1 MTVENALYADPRI
14 LEAAAVGVPDERLGE
29 LVTAIVSVRPE
40 YEGQVTEAI
49 LIEQARSR
57 YVYSLDSCLVP
68 MKFNVNTT

>member
-1 MTVENALYADPRI
+1 VTVENALYADPRI

-57 YVYSLDSCLVP
+57 YVCLDSSLSSS
-68 MKFNVNTT
+68 KQR